1 MSTAASYVAPT
12 RAPGR
17 RRVDAILA
25 AAGELFGERGF
36 AATTM
41 TEIAARS
48 RTAIGSLYRFFPT
61 KEALAEALLTRY
73 GELVTSD
80 LATIE
85 AQALGSGPSAM
96 ADRLL
101 DFMLALRGDHAAAVA
116 LLDARWH
123 PHTDAKRQEF
133 RDTALR
139 QIQAILAA
147 AQPSL
152 AAERVGTVAAIVQQ
166 LMKTVLVVAA
176 QDDPNG
182 SLVTELRRLTR
193 TYLSEALDIP

>member
-1 MSTAASYVAPT
+1 MSTVASYVAPT

-41 TEIAARS
+41 TAIAARS

-61 KEALAEALLTRY
+61 KEAVAEALLTRY
-73 GELVTSD
+73 GERVASA

-85 AQALGSGPSAM
+85 AQAAGLAPSAL

-101 DFMLALRGDHAAAVA
+101 DFMLALRADHAAAVA

-139 QIQAILAA
+139 QIRAVLAA
-147 AQPSL
+147 AQPAL
-152 AAERVGTVAAIVQQ
+152 AAERVGTVAAIMQQ

-182 SLVTELRRLTR
+182 SLVAELRRLTR
-193 TYLSEALDIP
+193 TYLSEALDSP